1 MAAVEL
7 NQDNF
12 EAETR
17 SGLVLVD
24 FWAPWCGPCRALGP
38 VLEQVVDELGDDVK
52 LAKVNCDDNQEL
64 AAQHGISSIPAV
76 FIMKDGV
83 QVDDFVGLRKKEEIV
98 EMLQKQLRPE

>member
-12 EAETR
+12 ATETS
-17 SGLVLVD
+17 SGVVLVD

-38 VLEQVVDELGDDVK
+38 ILEQVAEELEGVK

-64 AAQHGISSIPAV
+64 AAEHGISSIPAV

-83 QVDDFVGLRKKEEIV
+83 QVDDFVGLRQKGEIV
-98 EMLQKQLRPE
+98 EMLQKQLQPE